1 MKRHVKDMID
11 ESFAVCENP
20 ECKGIGIPPR
30 YCGDKKF
37 KARLLVELP
46 EELQEKL
53 DKSHAWLC
61 FKCVKKHCYD
71 TIGTIRRERDGI
83 TPRFDED
90 GKVIRSDYWCE
101 LIFGKKRAKARYN
114 LAG

>member
-1 MKRHVKDMID
+1 MKND
-11 ESFAVCENP
+11 SFARCENP
-20 ECKGIGIPPR
+20 ECKGVAITPR

-61 FKCVKKHCYD
+61 FKCVKKNCYD
-71 TIGTIRRERDGI
+71 TIGVIRRERDGF
-83 TPRFDED
+83 TPRFDND
-90 GKVIRSDYWCE
+90 GKVIRSNYWCE

-114 LAG
+114 LEGDQK